1 MGKDI
6 LNRHEFAPS
15 LLLLCVI
22 ALRFT
27 ALRFTAVRF
36 TAVRFFCRP
45 MTRCCPL
52 TRYDPLRFIFLPLFN
67 VLATVQT
74 VDCLISCLDLGQ
86 APDLLQI
93 LQLITDQ
100 SATLSSGIH
109 PDR

>member
-22 ALRFT
+22 

-52 TRYDPLRFIFLPLFN
+52 TRYYPLRFIFLPLFD
-67 VLATVQT
+67 VLAAVQT

>member
-22 ALRFT
+22 AL
-27 ALRFTAVRF
+27 RF

-52 TRYDPLRFIFLPLFN
+52 TRYDPLRFIFLPLFD
-67 VLATVQT
+67 VLAAVQT

-86 APDLLQI
+86 ARDLLQI